1 MIQSAAVTQGGA
13 VLFWV
18 WRLVCGAAKQIVDTD
33 TVEISEFQKCVNR
46 VIQDADLILGI
57 GVLAD
62 VQQLGNLLLRVIMV
76 NSQVADILKF
86 QDFFSPTITTPTIQ
100 YLKRRYSILSEFQI
114 KYLREVSIWITKEC
128 MHFCAAQFLMHWI
141 CCRHRLKR
149 RVRDGNWNRR
159 FIRWRSFTW
168 RARNKFS

>member
-1 MIQSAAVTQGGA
+1 MIQSAA

-86 QDFFSPTITTPTIQ
+86 QDFFSHTITTPTIQ
-100 YLKRRYSILSEFQI
+100 YLKRRYAF
-114 KYLREVSIWITKEC
+114 YLNFR
-128 MHFCAAQFLMHWI
+128 
-141 CCRHRLKR
+141 
-149 RVRDGNWNRR
+149 
-159 FIRWRSFTW
+159 
-168 RARNKFS
+168 